1 LALKYIINLKI
12 KNMNWGYKIASAYLI
27 FVGGISFLVYKTS
40 QAKSDLV
47 TPDYYAQE
55 LKYQDKLDESKRT
68 AALSDSM
75 QVTLKDGALAIKFP
89 KDFTGKNKSGTALLY
104 CPSDEN
110 KDVLK
115 DINTISDEFSVP
127 LVKKNKVWYEV
138 QVNYKV
144 DGVSYYFEQ
153 KIEI

>member
-1 LALKYIINLKI
+1 
-12 KNMNWGYKIASAYLI
+12 MNWGYKIASAYLI